1 MSARLI
7 YVLGPSG
14 AGKDSVLDWL
24 KTHIAGHP
32 EVNAQVH
39 WTQRSITRAA
49 VVGGEA
55 HESLSVETFEQ
66 LELAGAFALSWQANG
81 LSYAIRREEL
91 SPLLQGGWVF
101 VNGSRAYLPIA
112 SRLFP
117 DLTVLHITAS
127 MQSLRQRLLARGR
140 ESHERIDARLART
153 AEMGPLHHPRM
164 MEVSN
169 DLTLEETGQAVLAQ
183 LKQLPGWP

>member
-39 WTQRSITRAA
+39 WTRRSITRAA
-49 VVGGEA
+49 VAGGEA
-55 HESLSVETFEQ
+55 HESLPVETFDQ
-66 LELAGAFALSWQANG
+66 LQLAGAFALSWQANG
-81 LSYAIRREEL
+81 LSYAIRRDEI
-91 SPLLQGGWVF
+91 SPLVRGGWVF
-101 VNGSRAYLPIA
+101 VNGSRAYLPTA
-112 SRLFP
+112 AQLFP
-117 DLTVLHITAS
+117 ELLVLHITANP
-127 MQSLRQRLLARGR
+127 QSLRLRLMARGR
-140 ESHERIDARLART
+140 ETHERINARLART
-153 AEMGPLHHPRM
+153 ADLGPLHHPRM
-164 MEVSN
+164 IEVSN
-169 DLTLEETGQAVLAQ
+169 DQTLEETGQAVLAQ

>member
-24 KTHIAGHP
+24 KTHIADHP
-32 EVNAQVH
+32 EFNAQVY
-39 WTQRSITRAA
+39 WTRRSITRAA

-55 HESLSVETFEQ
+55 HESLSVENFDLLQ
-66 LELAGAFALSWQANG
+66 LAGAFALSWQANG
-81 LSYAIRREEL
+81 LSYAIRHDEL
-91 SPLLQGGWVF
+91 NPLRGGGWVF
-101 VNGSRAYLPIA
+101 VNGSRGYLKTA
-112 SRLFP
+112 SELFP
-117 DLTVLHITAS
+117 DLLVLHITAS

-153 AEMGPLHHPRM
+153 ADLGPLHHPRLI
-164 MEVSN
+164 EVNN
-169 DLTLEETGQAVLAQ
+169 DQTLEETGQAVLAQ